1 MILLKLLNWCLSNL
15 DCLNNSKLDYLNFH
29 FCYKKGF
36 AMLMFSKIV
45 TENQAEEL
53 VEFVTKKFQ
62 SVDTLKD
69 WLNPISDELGIIR
82 QVQYTIHCPKNDKNK
97 RKQRNFLRLNFGEN
111 KNIIFVGD
119 VYENWH
125 DNAIF
130 GIVDFSEEQN
140 HVKTLINLWS
150 KVKVNKNF

>member
-1 MILLKLLNWCLSNL
+1 
-15 DCLNNSKLDYLNFH
+15 
-29 FCYKKGF
+29 
-36 AMLMFSKIV
+36 MLMFSKIV

-82 QVQYTIHCPKNDKNK
+82 QVQYTIYCPKNDKNK

>member
-1 MILLKLLNWCLSNL
+1 
-15 DCLNNSKLDYLNFH
+15 
-29 FCYKKGF
+29 
-36 AMLMFSKIV
+36 MLMFAKIF
-45 TENQAEEL
+45 TETQAEEL

-62 SVDTLKD
+62 SVETLKD
-69 WLNPISDELGIIR
+69 RLNPISDELGIIR
-82 QVQYTIHCPKNDKNK
+82 QEQYTIPYPKNDKNK
-97 RKQRNFLRLNFGEN
+97 RKQFLRLNFSEN

-140 HVKTLINLWS
+140 HVKTLVDLWS
-150 KVKVNKNF
+150 KVKVNEI